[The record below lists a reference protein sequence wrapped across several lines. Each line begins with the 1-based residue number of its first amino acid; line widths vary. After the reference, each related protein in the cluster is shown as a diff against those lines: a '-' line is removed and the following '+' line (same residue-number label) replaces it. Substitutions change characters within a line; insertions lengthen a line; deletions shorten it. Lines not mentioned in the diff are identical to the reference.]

1 MKFIKRFSSIFNQQV
16 RTIILVA
23 ILAYVVF
30 QRLGNTSGFLNAL
43 EVYTPLA
50 FVVIGLLYL
59 AIKGKGF
66 AAHLATLAAFFL
78 STGSSFVNS
87 LLSFRFDPF
96 GFANPLDFGSIIDL
110 VAFLYL
116 LLMSISLF
124 LNKDAKAK
132 NERKDLLLT
141 AIIAGLFF
149 YFRGGFDLVI
159 DKLMLPV
166 ISLLFGAPLSTILFL
181 AAGVIDVPFNF
192 VDTILNTP
200 LLSIPISY
208 WLFSLFAFYL
218 IFGAIKGILGE
229 LKK

>member
-1 MKFIKRFSSIFNQQV
+1 
-16 RTIILVA
+16 
-23 ILAYVVF
+23 
-30 QRLGNTSGFLNAL
+30 
-43 EVYTPLA
+43 
-50 FVVIGLLYL
+50 
-59 AIKGKGF
+59 
-66 AAHLATLAAFFL
+66 
-78 STGSSFVNS
+78 
-87 LLSFRFDPF
+87 
-96 GFANPLDFGSIIDL
+96 
-110 VAFLYL
+110 
-116 LLMSISLF
+116 LF
-124 LNKDAKAK
+124 LNKESKAK
-132 NERKDLLLT
+132 NERRDLLLT

-192 VDTILNTP
+192 IDTVLNTP
-200 LLSIPISY
+200 LLSIPLSY